1 MGMFDYIKCEIQLP
15 GYSFITN
22 EEFQTKSFDNVME
35 QYVIT
40 AKGQIYCEK
49 WDYEWVDYETRPI
62 VKGYLKKVEG
72 TYRRDYLTD
81 LHGDIRFYNGIPIDG
96 KKYDYFAR
104 FSYGKLDRL
113 WMREWDRW

>member
-49 WDYEWVDYETRPI
+49 WDYEWVDDETRPI

-81 LHGDIRFYNGIPIDG
+81 LHGGIAKQQGAGCD
-96 KKYDYFAR
+96 
-104 FSYGKLDRL
+104 
-113 WMREWDRW
+113 

>member
-22 EEFQTKSFDNVME
+22 E
-35 QYVIT
+35 
-40 AKGQIYCEK
+40 
-49 WDYEWVDYETRPI
+49 
-62 VKGYLKKVEG
+62 VEG

>member
-35 QYVIT
+35 
-40 AKGQIYCEK
+40 
-49 WDYEWVDYETRPI
+49 
-62 VKGYLKKVEG
+62 L
-72 TYRRDYLTD
+72 
-81 LHGDIRFYNGIPIDG
+81 DG